1 MFLFRVIDGLN
12 RSIYIKRLKTPEP
25 INACNTCSPILDPC
39 APRQLPDPL
48 IDITRSLCPN
58 SNTDVR
64 IDGHKSSQQRQTVC
78 PRPDHAPI
86 SARCHSR
93 QPPSERSR
101 PPLQRAFPSPRWL
114 SAGETG
120 RKLPPEGDTLLR
132 HTTPGLGQLTR
143 EADGHHPAVP
153 RAFTLLF
160 KRVSGGMAKRRPGK
174 PAAPSRAVSKPTDLS
189 AHNMWHAKGRP

>member
-1 MFLFRVIDGLN
+1 MMVAPLPGTCDLRPFSSL
-12 RSIYIKRLKTPEP
+12 EP
-25 INACNTCSPILDPC
+25 LVMNQAN
-39 APRQLPDPL
+39 Q
-48 IDITRSLCPN
+48 
-58 SNTDVR
+58 
-64 IDGHKSSQQRQTVC
+64 
-78 PRPDHAPI
+78 HAISFDPI

-101 PPLQRAFPSPRWL
+101 PPLQRAFPSPRRL

-120 RKLPPEGDTLLR
+120 RKPPPEGDTLLR
-132 HTTPGLGQLTR
+132 DTTPGLGQLTR

-189 AHNMWHAKGRP
+189 AHNMWHAQGRP